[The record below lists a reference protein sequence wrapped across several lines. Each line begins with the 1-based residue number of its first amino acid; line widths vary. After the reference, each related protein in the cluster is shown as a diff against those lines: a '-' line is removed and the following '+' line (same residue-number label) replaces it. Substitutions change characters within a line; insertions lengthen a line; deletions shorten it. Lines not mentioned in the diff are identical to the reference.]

1 MRLRSSSNK
10 DIYKALEQSIEN
22 KDNLNILIHKFDNA
36 SMDELRDYE
45 NRLKNN
51 FDNLIL
57 VFASVVDNKIIF
69 TVTVDDNLTD
79 RYDAGKIVRE
89 ISQIAGGNGGGKK
102 NFAQAGGKDISKVD
116 DALNKAREII

>member
-1 MRLRSSSNK
+1 
-10 DIYKALEQSIEN
+10 
-22 KDNLNILIHKFDNA
+22 
-36 SMDELRDYE
+36 MDELRDYE